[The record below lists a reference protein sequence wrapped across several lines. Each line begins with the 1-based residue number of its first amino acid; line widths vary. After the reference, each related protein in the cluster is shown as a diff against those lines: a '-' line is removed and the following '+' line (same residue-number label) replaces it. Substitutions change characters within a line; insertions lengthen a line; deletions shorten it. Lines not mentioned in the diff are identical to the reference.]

1 MWKQTRGGRRRRDYT
16 SWEGMVNLMNTCLVV
31 NTLLLSIDIVTMGFV
46 KNKQDVSSWGK
57 HIVSWYWNTLP
68 ISICSHA
75 SVSVYATS
83 LLCILS
89 FIDHHDK
96 EKMASF
102 YRWFKHSMNIIGK
115 GTVLNFWLTG
125 ITILAS
131 VVFLMDDEFQF
142 YKMRMVFRYSGV
154 VMTGFLL
161 YVLYVIQKLFQK
173 YVDPSEEENSLSST
187 TTNEVCDQIEESDL
201 ESVLRD
207 MDETFPEKYLSV
219 LEEAFVSLTQLKE
232 LDAYQI
238 SQYLG
243 IPLGHAMHMSAY
255 FKTK

>member
-1 MWKQTRGGRRRRDYT
+1 MWKQTQGGRRRRDYT

-57 HIVSWYWNTLP
+57 PIVSWYWNTLP

-102 YRWFKHSMNIIGK
+102 YKWFKHSMNIIGK
-115 GTVLNFWLTG
+115 GTVLNFWVTG
-125 ITILAS
+125 ITVLAS

-142 YKMRMVFRYSGV
+142 DKMRMVFRYSGV

-173 YVDPSEEENSLSST
+173 YVDPSEEENSLSA
-187 TTNEVCDQIEESDL
+187 TTNEVCDRIEESDL

-207 MDETFPEKYLSV
+207 MDETFPEKYLIV
-219 LEEAFVSLTQLKE
+219 LEEAFVSLSQLKE

-243 IPLGHAMHMSAY
+243 IPLGHAMRMSAY

>member
-1 MWKQTRGGRRRRDYT
+1 
-16 SWEGMVNLMNTCLVV
+16 
-31 NTLLLSIDIVTMGFV
+31 
-46 KNKQDVSSWGK
+46 
-57 HIVSWYWNTLP
+57 
-68 ISICSHA
+68 
-75 SVSVYATS
+75 
-83 LLCILS
+83 
-89 FIDHHDK
+89 
-96 EKMASF
+96 
-102 YRWFKHSMNIIGK
+102 MNIIGK

-219 LEEAFVSLTQLKE
+219 LEEAFVSLSQLKE

-238 SQYLG
+238 SQYLR
-243 IPLGHAMHMSAY
+243 IPLGHAMHMNAY